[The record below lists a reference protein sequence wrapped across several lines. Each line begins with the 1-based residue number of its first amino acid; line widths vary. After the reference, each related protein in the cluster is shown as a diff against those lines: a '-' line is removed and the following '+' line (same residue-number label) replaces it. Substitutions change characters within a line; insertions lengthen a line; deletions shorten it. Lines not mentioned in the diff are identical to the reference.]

1 MHLKYKS
8 GIRLISFYLILKFK
22 NIVNPLNI
30 YNSLFALNIALSRF
44 QKMFQTVNIRITLFH
59 VMIININEVNVID
72 CLN

>member
-44 QKMFQTVNIRITLFH
+44 QKMFQAVNIRITLFH